1 MESNVPD
8 EAVRERE
15 IIGFVRFCHD
25 RRRVGWPELYDEM
38 CAVASRRLYNGW
50 GIAELADR
58 GIGFSLFETPILAAV
73 AREVIREEADRR
85 PIIGRGMRGFVR
97 MDADLT
103 VETG

>member
-1 MESNVPD
+1 MPD

-85 PIIGRGMRGFVR
+85 PILGRARRGFVR
-97 MDADLT
+97 
-103 VETG
+103 VEAEPDVATG